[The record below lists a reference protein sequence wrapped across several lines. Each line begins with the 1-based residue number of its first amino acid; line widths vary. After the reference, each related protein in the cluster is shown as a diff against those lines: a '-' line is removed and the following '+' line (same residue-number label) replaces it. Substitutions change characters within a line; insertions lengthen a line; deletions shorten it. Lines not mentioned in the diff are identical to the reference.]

1 LLPDLGIAMR
11 LAMLPRAD
19 GAHSCP
25 IRTRKGARPCCHIC
39 TGTGLTPC
47 PICTGKG
54 ARPCRICTGTGLSPA
69 TSAPGLGSPLPHLRR
84 DGARPCLPQLHWDC
98 ARPCHMRAGT
108 GLAPACHSC
117 TGTGRLAGSKMH
129 SVLGIIRETRRRQ
142 ELRVWLSR
150 LSSDDAAVQAAALES
165 CLSVFEVEEEVQE
178 QADPLSRA
186 HSGGSAVSDASSSHS
201 HVPHVQN
208 MHRLSAMYSRRE
220 SGMARTG
227 HRRASHVP
235 KVKRAVV
242 TPDLSSAVSFDS
254 LHPARGLEA
263 QGSTVSEHSKQEPA
277 PPRTLR
283 SHLSF

>member
-1 LLPDLGIAMR
+1 
-11 LAMLPRAD
+11 
-19 GAHSCP
+19 
-25 IRTRKGARPCCHIC
+25 
-39 TGTGLTPC
+39 
-47 PICTGKG
+47 
-54 ARPCRICTGTGLSPA
+54 
-69 TSAPGLGSPLPHLRR
+69 
-84 DGARPCLPQLHWDC
+84 
-98 ARPCHMRAGT
+98 
-108 GLAPACHSC
+108 
-117 TGTGRLAGSKMH
+117 MH

-201 HVPHVQN
+201 HLPHVQN
-208 MHRLSAMYSRRE
+208 MHRLSVMYSRRE

-254 LHPARGLEA
+254 LHPARGAEA
-263 QGSTVSEHSKQEPA
+263 QGSTVSEHSKQGPA
-277 PPRTLR
+277 PPRKLR
-283 SHLSF
+283 SYLSF